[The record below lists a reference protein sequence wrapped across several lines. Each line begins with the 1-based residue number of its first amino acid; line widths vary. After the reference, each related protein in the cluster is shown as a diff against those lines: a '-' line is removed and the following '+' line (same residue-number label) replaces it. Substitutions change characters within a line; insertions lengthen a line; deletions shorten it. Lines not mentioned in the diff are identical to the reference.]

1 MIAFMTKYKV
11 NFLSI
16 DKMKIYSVEN
26 PTSADIRAQ
35 DAQSSLET
43 KAQITQTLRAA
54 LIDLKAQAMALDA
67 DKIKDIAITDIS
79 KSSRDEP
86 QILTIK
92 DEALTKQINHRHLHF
107 SSDSSG
113 FGLQVNVANFNNQT
127 QQFYRNVFSG

>member
-11 NFLSI
+11 NFLSM

-79 KSSRDEP
+79 KSSRDKP
-86 QILTIK
+86 QILTIQ
-92 DEALTKQINHRHLHF
+92 DEALAKQVNHRHLHF

-127 QQFYRNVFSG
+127 QQFYRNVFTG